1 MHKHFLTFLLF
12 TLLSCKEERVP
23 ENILSV
29 DKMAAILVDVH
40 LAEGKIQ
47 RLHLNGDT
55 AKLTFGYYERK
66 IFEKHQVDKEHYKK
80 SFGYHL
86 NDITTMDQI
95 YSRVVD
101 SLNVRRQVTRID

>member
-1 MHKHFLTFLLF
+1 MAF
-12 TLLSCKEERVP
+12 LSCKEESVP

-47 RLHLNGDT
+47 RLNLYGDT

-66 IFEKHQVDKEHYKK
+66 IFEKHQVNKEHYKN
-80 SFGYHL
+80 SFEYHL
-86 NDITTMDQI
+86 NDIATMDQI